1 MTPRELQV
9 IDCILEGAR
18 SLPSIAAALDP
29 PVSRRTAEAHV
40 ASIASK
46 IDEGFEPDSPGF
58 WRVVIWSVYV
68 RRDAAQSGATE

>member
-9 IDCILEGAR
+9 IGCILEGAR
-18 SLPSIAAALDP
+18 SLPAIAAALEP

-46 IDEGFEPDSPGF
+46 IDEGFEPDTPGF

-68 RRDAAQSGATE
+68 SGEHTVAESA